1 MNRLVQWDPF
11 RIRVNSDA
19 VAALIRDR
27 VPAAT
32 LVFNDGF
39 IEAGAASFHARITL
53 AATSPQELRLA
64 IAVKDDVPAIVVTV
78 SLATLLPGFV
88 DLVIAGA
95 EITREGVIVSLGP
108 GGADPPPA

>member
-27 VPAAT
+27 IPAAT

-39 IEAGAASFHARITL
+39 IEAGAASCHARITL

-64 IAVKDDVPAIVVTV
+64 IAVKDDIPAIVVTV
-78 SLATLLPGFV
+78 SLATLLPDFV

>member
-11 RIRVNSDA
+11 RVRVNSDA

-32 LVFNDGF
+32 LLFNDGF
-39 IEAGAASFHARITL
+39 IEAGAAGFHARVTL
-53 AATSPQELRLA
+53 VATSPQELRLA
-64 IAVKDDVPAIVVTV
+64 IAVKGDVPAIVITV
-78 SLATLLPGFV
+78 SLASLLPGFV
-88 DLVIAGA
+88 DVAIAGA